1 MTFPFILG
9 SHCQICVTPV
19 AALAETTA
27 RLPGTFARICR
38 FKDRSSREKE
48 KVWSGTEQP
57 TTRGRHAPTENPR
70 EKL

>member
-9 SHCQICVTPV
+9 GHCQICVTPV